1 MGFKRIIK
9 VHIYCE
15 LFNFC
20 MCLHNCYCAVVYN
33 SARDLPVS
41 TVSLEAYALMF
52 SFFLTDWIESKA
64 TRYARNM
71 QFKEY
76 LGTCGCFVF
85 SYAGGCILTE
95 ILLPK
100 KMLLFCPAK

>member
-20 MCLHNCYCAVVYN
+20 ICLHNCYCAVVYN

-41 TVSLEAYALMF
+41 TVSLEACALMF
-52 SFFLTDWIESKA
+52 SFFFLTDWIESKA

-76 LGTCGCFVF
+76 LGTGA
-85 SYAGGCILTE
+85 SG
-95 ILLPK
+95 
-100 KMLLFCPAK
+100 